1 MPPTNTLIILGVICI
16 AIGFVAGALI
26 ALLFADRDKK
36 TSGVDSDSL
45 PEGISRETHKPLL
58 RLWRVSNG
66 TLVVELGGRV
76 LTNVKQ
82 ASAAQRLELEAANE
96 LWLNWLGMPEEAL
109 RTAALIQPQ
118 PEPQPKPAARS
129 ESVLP
134 QPLAERRQAP
144 DLVAAIA
151 KPSIEAPVV
160 GPKSMIEQIDEILQE
175 LVIHSAQSHRSVKV
189 TQDLRDGI
197 VVWLDGGRYPGLDSV
212 PDAEI
217 RTLIRAAAAEWERRS
232 ERAK

>member
-1 MPPTNTLIILGVICI
+1 MPSTDTLIILGVICI

-36 TSGVDSDSL
+36 TSGVDSDLL

-66 TLVVELGGRV
+66 ALVVELGGRI

-82 ASAAQRLELEAANE
+82 ASTAQRLELEAANE

-109 RTAALIQPQ
+109 RAAALIQPQ
-118 PEPQPKPAARS
+118 MEPQPKPTARS
-129 ESVLP
+129 EPVLP
-134 QPLAERRQAP
+134 QPPSERRQAP

-151 KPSIEAPVV
+151 KPSGAAPVV
-160 GPKSMIEQIDEILQE
+160 RPKSMIEQIDEILQE